1 MTILGMGIDL
11 VAIHRIKEAMENPGF
26 LEKIL
31 TEKERAIVTTPES
44 VAGRW
49 AAKEALM
56 KTGCEVKTF
65 KEIEIL
71 PDESGRPTVMKPEGS
86 WMVSITHE
94 KEMAAAVVLRLGE

>member
-11 VAIHRIKEAMENPGF
+11 VSVQRIKEAMEKPGF
-26 LEKIL
+26 LDKIL
-31 TEKERAIVTTPES
+31 TESERAIVKTPES

-56 KTGCEVKTF
+56 KAGCGVKTF

-71 PDESGRPTVMKPEGS
+71 PDETGQPRVTMPSGN

-94 KEMAAAVVLRLGE
+94 KEMAAAVVLRLG

>member
-11 VAIHRIKEAMENPGF
+11 VSIQRIKDVMEKPGF

-31 TEKERAIVTTPES
+31 TEEERTIVKTPES

-56 KTGCEVKTF
+56 KTGLGVKTF
-65 KEIEIL
+65 REIEIL
-71 PDESGRPTVMKPEGS
+71 PDESGQPKVTKPEGV

-94 KEMAAAVVLRLGE
+94 KEMAAAVVLRLG

>member
-11 VAIHRIKEAMENPGF
+11 VSIQRIKEAMEKPGF
-26 LEKIL
+26 LEKVL
-31 TEKERAIVTTPES
+31 TERERAIVKTPES

-56 KTGCEVKTF
+56 KTGCGVKTF

-71 PDESGRPTVMKPEGS
+71 PDETGQPRVTAPQGN

-94 KEMAAAVVLRLGE
+94 KEMAAAVVLRLG

>member
-1 MTILGMGIDL
+1 MMILGMGIDL
-11 VAIHRIKEAMENPGF
+11 VSTQRIKKVMAKPGF

-31 TEKERAIVTTPES
+31 TEKERAIVKTPES

-56 KTGCEVKTF
+56 KTGCGVRTF

-71 PDESGRPTVMKPEGS
+71 PDSTGRPMVTKPEGN

-94 KEMAAAVVLRLGE
+94 KEMAAAVVLRLEP